1 MSVSLKAL
9 VEYSKGSNEDNK
21 NGWGR
26 NKEDKSNFFLS
37 QLKIQSIL
45 FRIIKARHNDD
56 ME

>member
-9 VEYSKGSNEDNK
+9 MEYSKDSNEDNK
-21 NGWGR
+21 NSWSR

>member
-45 FRIIKARHNDD
+45 FRIIKARYNHD